1 MKNLFLLPLFTI
13 LLALCSFTSTTKT
26 YFGDEHLGKVD
37 TAGSVFYIIRSV
49 PDSSLTKKE
58 SEFSFAFYYGYAG
71 PVNAQVQYS
80 CNGKAQL
87 LKCDTKG
94 KASVK
99 TLPGQY
105 KFQFFVNE
113 NYYEIYTD
121 SIAIKPGYR
130 TDVEVRF
137 QYAWNNVISDKPVIY
152 VYPQDKQQT
161 SIHLNITG
169 ELGFTYPKYNNGW
182 NFIADP
188 DGTIHMNDKEYH
200 YLFWDGLMGI
210 NNSTTKWEEGFIV
223 ERDSLVPFFEE
234 KLKLMG
240 LNSKETEDYI
250 TYWCPRMVANE
261 KNYIHFMF
269 NEEYNKYADLEVNP
283 APDKLFRVFMLWSK
297 AQETNTQVI
306 PQAIQSFERSG
317 FTVVEWGGA
326 EMKEVPAKFNSHV
339 SN

>member
-1 MKNLFLLPLFTI
+1 MKNLFFLPLFSI
-13 LLALCSFTSTTKT
+13 LLALSSFTSKPKA
-26 YFGDEHLGKVD
+26 YFIGDDYKQPD
-37 TAGSVFYIIRSV
+37 TASAVFYIIRSV
-49 PDSSLTKKE
+49 PDSSLTNKE
-58 SEFSFAFYYGYAG
+58 SVFSFNFYYDYIA
-71 PVNAQVQYS
+71 PVKENVHYS
-80 CNGKAQL
+80 SNGKAKL
-87 LKCDTKG
+87 LKCDTNG
-94 KASVK
+94 KVSVK
-99 TLPGQY
+99 TNPGKY

-121 SIAIKPGYR
+121 SIAIQPGYR

-137 QYAWNNVISDKPVIY
+137 HYAWNNVISDKPVIY

-200 YLFWDGLMGI
+200 YLFWDGSMGI

-269 NEEYNKYADLEVNP
+269 NEEYNKYAGLEVNP
-283 APDKLFRVFMLWSK
+283 APDKLFRVFMLWTK
-297 AQETNTQVI
+297 AEDNTTVI
-306 PQAIQSFERSG
+306 PQGIQSFERSG

-326 EMKEVPAKFNSHV
+326 EMKKVPAKFNSHA